1 MNRFVAYDVT
11 RLLVRYAVPSPN
23 GIDRIDL
30 AYARHFLGKPGAAG
44 SGVYMHDLQPALRQ
58 AALLD
63 GKVVAALL
71 SEIEANWQAGP
82 ADASSGYQR
91 VVDFLRGTS
100 TAKAGQTSSPPARS
114 AVPSSR
120 VTRLRLLRPSGLR
133 RALFERIPTGAAFI
147 HTTHYPHDHFFRWL
161 RLRPDVKPVFFIHDL
176 LPLQFPEYF
185 APGHI
190 AEHHRAMAIF
200 ARYAHAAIVNTH
212 VVEQQVR
219 RFLAARDR
227 RDIPVLVRPIPAD
240 PIFAA
245 PQEAAPDLADRPY
258 FVVCGTIEP
267 RKNHLLLLHVWR
279 ELSRQWGE
287 RTPKLVVIG
296 RRGWEN
302 ENVVDLL
309 DRSHELRPHVI
320 EIGGM
325 PTAAVAR
332 LMAGARALLM
342 PSFAEGYGLPI
353 VEARA
358 AGAPVIA
365 ADIPVFREIALEA
378 TFRPPLDGIG
388 WLEAIKSHVDRPAS
402 PRAAVSFGS
411 TSAYFAEVE
420 AFIQSL

>member
-11 RLLVRYAVPSPN
+11 RLVRRYAVPSPN

-30 AYARHFLGKPGAAG
+30 AYARHFLARPHASGA
-44 SGVYMHDLQPALRQ
+44 GVYMHGLQPALLHGR
-58 AALLD
+58 
-63 GKVVAALL
+63 VVAALL
-71 SEIEANWQAGP
+71 SEIEANWRAGSEDMLSGHQTVKNFFDGVLP
-82 ADASSGYQR
+82 A
-91 VVDFLRGTS
+91 
-100 TAKAGQTSSPPARS
+100 TAENIAYRTRKATPPNRLA
-114 AVPSSR
+114 A
-120 VTRLRLLRPSGLR
+120 LRLLRPSGLG
-133 RALFERIPTGAAFI
+133 RALFERIPAGAAFV
-147 HTTHYPHDHFFRWL
+147 HTTHYPHDHLFRWL
-161 RLRPDVKPVFFIHDL
+161 KRRPDVKPVFFIHDL
-176 LPLQFPEYF
+176 LPLQLPEYF

-190 AEHHRAMAIF
+190 AEHRRAMEIF
-200 ARYAHAAIVNTH
+200 AGHGAAAIVNTR
-212 VVEQQVR
+212 VVGQQVK
-219 RFLAARDR
+219 RFLATRGR
-227 RDIPVLVRPIPAD
+227 PEIPILVKPIPPD

-245 PQEAAPDLADRPY
+245 SRGPDPELADVPY

-279 ELSRQWGE
+279 ELSRQRGE

-309 DRSHELRPHVI
+309 DRSHEIRRNVV

-325 PTAAVAR
+325 PTAGVAR

-342 PSFAEGYGLPI
+342 PSFGEGYGLPI

-365 ADIPVFREIALEA
+365 ADIPVFREIAPEA

-388 WLEAIKSHVDRPAS
+388 WLEAIKFHAERPGA
-402 PRAAVSFGS
+402 PRPTETPNLLSD
-411 TSAYFAEVE
+411 YFAEVE
-420 AFIQSL
+420 TFIQSL